1 MAKRSEWIH
10 APEHFTPAEIPI
22 AGRMISMIM
31 SLVTL
36 SVLAVCLIRRIQ
48 NINNWS
54 KLPITLWL
62 VIVIYVDSYI
72 FVFITAVFKD
82 YGVNASF
89 DICQGAIL
97 LCLACYL
104 TTKVLIYIFLVEKAY
119 IIRGSTK
126 PRMKDPL
133 YLFNCFG
140 MLLPYGVV
148 AIINFVWRIS
158 YINDNGVCIIGM
170 ERKALLPLIVF
181 DVIVNVYLTVL
192 FLLPLRC
199 TSAPRCTTEDHLLIC
214 PSPVFVQENRRRRLQ
229 YSPSYGVQD
238 LHRRLC
244 DSHLQHRQ
252 PDRADRPAWRARLD
266 LPHALQRRQ

>member
-1 MAKRSEWIH
+1 MQSIK
-10 APEHFTPAEIPI
+10 
-22 AGRMISMIM
+22 
-31 SLVTL
+31 
-36 SVLAVCLIRRIQ
+36 
-48 NINNWS
+48 NWS

-62 VIVIYVDSYI
+62 VIIIYIDSYI

-104 TTKVLIYIFLVEKAY
+104 TTKILIYVFLVEKAY

-140 MLLPYGVV
+140 MLLPYCIV
-148 AIINFVWRIS
+148 AIINFIWRIS
-158 YINDNGVCIIGM
+158 YINDKGVCIIGM

-199 TSAPRCTTEDHLLIC
+199 KYSTSLLPRFITDMPVALYSFQSRNEKGTNNLRRMAFRTFVGACATTVSSIVNLTVLTAIHGEPGWIC
-214 PSPVFVQENRRRRLQ
+214 LM
-229 YSPSYGVQD
+229 
-238 LHRRLC
+238 LC
-244 DSHLQHRQ
+244 N
-252 PDRADRPAWRARLD
+252 ADGMY
-266 LPHALQRRQ
+266 

>member
-1 MAKRSEWIH
+1 
-10 APEHFTPAEIPI
+10 
-22 AGRMISMIM
+22 M

-36 SVLAVCLIRRIQ
+36 SVLAVCLLRRMQTIK
-48 NINNWS
+48 NWS

-62 VIVIYVDSYI
+62 VIVIYIDSYI

-104 TTKVLIYIFLVEKAY
+104 TTKVLIYVFLVEKAY

-126 PRMKDPL
+126 PRLKDPL

-140 MLLPYGVV
+140 MLLPYCVV
-148 AIINFVWRIS
+148 AIINFIWRIS
-158 YINDNGVCIIGM
+158 YINDKGVCIIGM

-199 TSAPRCTTEDHLLIC
+199 EFLALLSLTGTFNDMTRSSIFI
-214 PSPVFVQENRRRRLQ
+214 PEQERKGNEQ
-229 YSPSYGVQD
+229 PPSYGFQN
-238 LHRRLC
+238 LHRCLRNH
-244 DSHLQHRQ
+244 HLQHRKLDR
-252 PDRADRPAWRARLD
+252 PDRYTRRAGLD
-266 LPHALQRRQ
+266 LPHALQR